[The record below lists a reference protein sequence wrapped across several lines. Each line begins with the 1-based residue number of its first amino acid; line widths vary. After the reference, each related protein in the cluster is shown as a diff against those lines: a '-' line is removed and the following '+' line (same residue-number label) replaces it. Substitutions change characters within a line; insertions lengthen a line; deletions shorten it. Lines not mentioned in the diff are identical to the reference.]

1 MKKTMERYGTKT
13 GPRRT
18 LAIFLTFALAFSFA
32 GITGAGGMVATAE
45 ATDSSTAPGASK
57 ADEARPFESN
67 AEDAEPELG
76 GGENPDSPSEAG
88 QGAAEGGGLEGADGS
103 AGDENP
109 AAGLDEPSVGELP
122 SFDAP
127 ARGDEGIPSQSL
139 DDEGEGDEI
148 SLLSTLEASDFASL
162 RAAISSASSGET
174 VSLKADI
181 LVTAQIN
188 LGSTAK
194 GITIDGSNPDGDDYK
209 LIRDSGY
216 AGYLIRVDNGNG
228 LTLSN
233 VTMDGQGISGARAH
247 VYLTNGSLVLGSG
260 SVLENSRSAGHGG
273 AVNAIGGSVTVQ
285 GGAVVR
291 NNTAV
296 SSGGGIYANGGTV
309 SLEPGS
315 LVTGNSTN
323 GDGGGINVYNA
334 TGASSVG
341 FSMAAGATVSGN
353 RANNGGGVVVRLMR
367 SDDFATVDGTIS
379 GNSAANHGGGLYLNP
394 RNAQAQS
401 LSLAGTVLE
410 GNSAD
415 GAGGGLYVAS
425 SKPVDSLALT
435 GVTASSNTAKSGG
448 GMFLYHRDAPQTYD
462 LTVVGSQFSNN
473 IATDN
478 GGGLYAAS
486 DGALDMTVLGT
497 TVNGNGSGSQ
507 GGGLWAIGRA
517 YSASSL
523 SIGDSSVVS
532 GNESA
537 NGGGVYYRTLFAAST
552 FTLSGGSRIEGNT
565 ASASGGGILLQ
576 GLSGGFMQAVIEHAA
591 TAGNK
596 QTDSGGNGGGA
607 VMMNSVDLSLGDGS
621 ILSGNSAAM
630 RGGAVMGASATV
642 SMASGS
648 QVTDNSAEHNGGGF
662 FLQGSSAFTA
672 EAGSLV
678 QGNKAINGGGVFASG
693 SSVDVAG
700 SVIGNEASSRGG
712 GILVTN
718 EGSLSVRSDSLVER
732 NVVSDGGGVA
742 VVGYAQGAIAGTIEN
757 NKASQYGGGVFFG
770 FPWNSSPAAFPASI
784 ELTLE
789 PTARIAGNEAV
800 DGAGL
805 YATGPAN
812 GQTSSSVA
820 MNGGAIEGN
829 AASGNG
835 GGVYVSNATYDV
847 NAGSIAG
854 NSSETGLG
862 HDLWVAPESAAGS
875 AADGGIANLHVGD
888 AAFTDSADRDKVLIG
903 AGTSG
908 SINFLESFAMKN
920 HLLLQNVGADR
931 SAASVALG
939 KTLTLSGKLTLGVG
953 DGAVSHRLTID
964 PDGGSVL
971 YKNDAEAE
979 GVDVLTGEV
988 VADMYAMPRNAAS
1001 VYLQWPEA
1009 GPDRVGESFRGW
1021 NDDGTMLPNRGVGSI
1036 EVSGDTTA
1044 TALWGEFSV
1053 QYFDEDGATPIT
1065 GIEPTSYAFGAE
1077 ETVLPTPTKDGHAF
1091 VGWYESADHSGSPVT
1106 SFSNADQEDKAYFA
1120 KWKETPIPPGPDPD
1134 PDPDP
1139 EPDPDP
1145 APVPDPSSDTGGTR
1159 LPGPAASGKGMA
1171 ATGDSPLALVGLGA
1185 LALLAGTALL
1195 FVKRRNG

>member
-18 LAIFLTFALAFSFA
+18 LAIFLAFALAFSFA

-57 ADEARPFESN
+57 AGEARPSELDSETAES
-67 AEDAEPELG
+67 EQG
-76 GGENPDSPSEAG
+76 GGEDPDAPSEAG

-103 AGDENP
+103 AEGEDP
-109 AAGLDEPSVGELP
+109 AAGSDGPAVGELP
-122 SFDAP
+122 SSDALVQ
-127 ARGDEGIPSQSL
+127 GNEGISPQSL
-139 DDEGEGDEI
+139 DDEGERDEA
-148 SLLSTLEASDFASL
+148 SLLSTLEANDLASL
-162 RAAISSASSGET
+162 RTAISNASSGET

-194 GITIDGSNPDGDDYK
+194 SITIDGSNPDGDDYK

-260 SVLENSRSAGHGG
+260 SVLENSRSVGHGG

-462 LTVVGSQFSNN
+462 LTVVG
-473 IATDN
+473 
-478 GGGLYAAS
+478 
-486 DGALDMTVLGT
+486 
-497 TVNGNGSGSQ
+497 
-507 GGGLWAIGRA
+507 
-517 YSASSL
+517 
-523 SIGDSSVVS
+523 
-532 GNESA
+532 
-537 NGGGVYYRTLFAAST
+537 
-552 FTLSGGSRIEGNT
+552 
-565 ASASGGGILLQ
+565 
-576 GLSGGFMQAVIEHAA
+576 
-591 TAGNK
+591 
-596 QTDSGGNGGGA
+596 
-607 VMMNSVDLSLGDGS
+607 
-621 ILSGNSAAM
+621 
-630 RGGAVMGASATV
+630 
-642 SMASGS
+642 
-648 QVTDNSAEHNGGGF
+648 
-662 FLQGSSAFTA
+662 
-672 EAGSLV
+672 
-678 QGNKAINGGGVFASG
+678 
-693 SSVDVAG
+693 
-700 SVIGNEASSRGG
+700 NEASSRGG
-712 GILVTN
+712 GVLVTN

-732 NVVSDGGGVA
+732 NVASDGGGVA

-770 FPWNSSPAAFPASI
+770 FPWNSSPAALPASI

-789 PTARIAGNEAV
+789 PTARIADNEAV

-862 HDLWVAPESAAGS
+862 HDLWVAPASAAGS
-875 AADGGIANLHVGD
+875 AADGGIANLCVGD

-920 HLLLQNVGADR
+920 HLLLQNAGADR
-931 SAASVALG
+931 STASVALG

-953 DGAVSHRLTID
+953 DGMMSHRLTID

-1120 KWKETPIPPGPDPD
+1120 KWKETPIPPGPGPD

-1139 EPDPDP
+1139 GPDPDPDPDP

-1185 LALLAGTALL
+1185 LAFLAGTALL